1 MVQSGSLQVK
11 LQGLHTPPEV
21 AWQKLG
27 IPCKSQPSPMTLPCP
42 FSENIVAEGEMNVT
56 GMTFISLWALPST
69 GKTLIKKVGG
79 KCANTP
85 RPGASS
91 P

>member
-1 MVQSGSLQVK
+1 M
-11 LQGLHTPPEV
+11 PEDRV
-21 AWQKLG
+21 PCLGVLFWQE
-27 IPCKSQPSPMTLPCP
+27 MAVTLPCP
-42 FSENIVAEGEMNVT
+42 FSENVVAEGEMNVT
-56 GMTFISLWALPST
+56 GMTFISLWALPPA

-79 KCANTP
+79 KCVNTP